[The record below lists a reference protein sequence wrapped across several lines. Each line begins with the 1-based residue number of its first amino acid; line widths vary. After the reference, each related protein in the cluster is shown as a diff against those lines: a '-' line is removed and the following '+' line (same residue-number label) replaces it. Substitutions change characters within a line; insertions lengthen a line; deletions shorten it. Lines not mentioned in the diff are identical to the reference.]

1 MFTRFLSVMRCND
14 VIKAGIWE
22 MSAKSILM
30 AIPYVAVLVGL
41 YGFQS
46 AWVSLGLYHF
56 TILLVM
62 LAAGRRGLIKSIW
75 SGFNGPA
82 AIVLMP
88 LFALA
93 APLIILL
100 WPYMSLGHSS
110 LQTILTGFGLEGIS
124 WYLFMASFV
133 TAQPILEELYWRGY
147 QRNDS
152 RKLCLS
158 DIAFAGYHALVL
170 VRLIRWPWVVA
181 ALVVIVAA
189 GYLWRQINNRFGG
202 LAVCILSHICA
213 DAAFVVAAHIL
224 ISRS

>member
-1 MFTRFLSVMRCND
+1 MV
-14 VIKAGIWE
+14 
-22 MSAKSILM
+22 
-30 AIPYVAVLVGL
+30 IPYGAVLVGL
-41 YGFQS
+41 YGFHS
-46 AWVSLGLYHF
+46 AWLSLGLYHF

-62 LAAGRRGLIKSIW
+62 LAASRRGSIKSIW
-75 SGFNGPA
+75 AGFNAPA
-82 AIVLMP
+82 AIMLMP
-88 LFALA
+88 VCAIA

-100 WPYMSLGHSS
+100 WPYMSPEHSS
-110 LQTILTGFGLEGIS
+110 LQTILAGFGLEGIS

-158 DIAFAGYHALVL
+158 DIAFGGYHALVL
-170 VRLIRWPWVVA
+170 VRLIRWHWVVV
-181 ALVVIVAA
+181 ALVVVVAA

-213 DAAFVVAAHIL
+213 DAAFVVAAQVL
-224 ISRS
+224 ISRP